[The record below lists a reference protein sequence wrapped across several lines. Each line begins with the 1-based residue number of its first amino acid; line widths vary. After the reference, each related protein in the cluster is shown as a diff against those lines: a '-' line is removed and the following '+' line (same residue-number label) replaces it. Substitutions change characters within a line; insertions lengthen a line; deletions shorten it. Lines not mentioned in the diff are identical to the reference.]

1 MEPNP
6 IVEKRYNRRWKTKK
20 PKNQMKK
27 EKGGKELTWPNT
39 IHQSVF
45 YLHARNIRGRN
56 SEPPWIPSVP
66 TPFILPSFLLSF
78 LSFHASPPP
87 SLLLCPRKRNLVL
100 DRDSCSSDAILVY
113 RVWLG
118 RETRLACP
126 DVRQLKQ
133 ADVHDIAQSVIRIGW
148 LIAPGSLDGEI

>member
-1 MEPNP
+1 MKNQ
-6 IVEKRYNRRWKTKK
+6 KTKK
-20 PKNQMKK
+20 PNEKK
-27 EKGGKELTWPNT
+27 KGGKELTWPNT

-66 TPFILPSFLLSF
+66 TPSILPSFLLSF
-78 LSFHASPPP
+78 LSFHASPPPP

>member
-20 PKNQMKK
+20 PN
-27 EKGGKELTWPNT
+27 EKRKGRKRINLAEHDPSERVLFARAKHSRSKQRAPVDPFC
-39 IHQSVF
+39 S
-45 YLHARNIRGRN
+45 YPLH
-56 SEPPWIPSVP
+56 SPFFP
-66 TPFILPSFLLSF
+66 PFIPILSRF
-78 LSFHASPPP
+78 PPP

-148 LIAPGSLDGEI
+148 LIAPDSLDGEI

>member
-1 MEPNP
+1 
-6 IVEKRYNRRWKTKK
+6 
-20 PKNQMKK
+20 MKK

-45 YLHARNIRGRN
+45 YLHARTFAVETASPRG
-56 SEPPWIPSVP
+56 SLLFLP
-66 TPFILPSFLLSF
+66 PSFSLLS
-78 LSFHASPPP
+78 SFHSYPFTLPPP

-133 ADVHDIAQSVIRIGW
+133 ADVHDIAQSVIRIG
-148 LIAPGSLDGEI
+148 

>member
-1 MEPNP
+1 
-6 IVEKRYNRRWKTKK
+6 
-20 PKNQMKK
+20 MKK
-27 EKGGKELTWPNT
+27 KKGGKELTWPNT

-45 YLHARNIRGRN
+45 YLHARTFAVETASPRG
-56 SEPPWIPSVP
+56 SLLFLPPPS
-66 TPFILPSFLLSF
+66 SLLS
-78 LSFHASPPP
+78 SFHSYPFTLPPPP

-133 ADVHDIAQSVIRIGW
+133 ADVHDIAQSVIRIG
-148 LIAPGSLDGEI
+148 